1 MTSIVLAS
9 GKGGVGKST
18 ISLNL
23 SIILASAGKKVT
35 VVDADVAMANLGLL
49 LGIERAPITLHNVL
63 KGEHDIFDAVYEG
76 PLNLRY
82 VPSGLSLEV
91 TETNEER
98 MAEAIKKL
106 EAQNDFVIIDCP
118 PGLGID
124 AMAAMKSAKEMIII
138 ITPEPSSL
146 ADALKVKSIAEKNG
160 VKIRGIVLNM
170 ILGDR
175 TEIKAED
182 LETVMGAPVL
192 AKMPEDIEV
201 RRAAALQVPVVI
213 RTPNAPFSKSVRAL
227 AARLTGQPVEIEK
240 EHKSFFDS
248 IVSFFHNLFKP
259 RSPPVQIPMQ
269 KK

>member
-1 MTSIVLAS
+1 MTSIVFAS

-23 SIILASAGKKVT
+23 SIVLASAGKKVT
-35 VVDADVAMANLGLL
+35 AVDADIAMANLGLL

-63 KGEHDIFDAVYEG
+63 KGEHDIMDAVYEG
-76 PLNLRY
+76 PANLRY
-82 VPSGLSLEV
+82 VPSGLSLEI

-98 MAEAIKKL
+98 MIEAIKKL
-106 EAQNDFVIIDCP
+106 ETQNDFVIIDCP
-118 PGLGID
+118 PGLGAD
-124 AMAAMKSAKEMIII
+124 ALAAMKSAAEMIIV
-138 ITPEPSSL
+138 ITPEPASL
-146 ADALKVKSIAEKNG
+146 ADALKVKSIAEKSG
-160 VKIRGIVLNM
+160 VKIRGVVLNM

-213 RTPNAPFSKSVRAL
+213 RTPNSPFAKSVRAL
-227 AARLTGQPVEIEK
+227 ASRLTGQPVEVEK
-240 EHKSFFDS
+240 TKAGFFQGIID
-248 IVSFFHNLFKP
+248 FFNNLFKP
-259 RSPPVQIPMQ
+259 KAPPTQIPMQ